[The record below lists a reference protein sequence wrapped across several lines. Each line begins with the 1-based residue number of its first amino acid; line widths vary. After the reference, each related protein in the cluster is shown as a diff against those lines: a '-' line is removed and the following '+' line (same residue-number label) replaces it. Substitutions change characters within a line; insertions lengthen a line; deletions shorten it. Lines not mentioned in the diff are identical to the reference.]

1 MAKGVGISEGRASKI
16 WQSYILRRVAKLFVW
31 GKVIAELEKRE
42 PLFMEQ
48 KTHMQHV
55 LIDKIPDQIKLPF
68 ILWTRDAV
76 KILINQRYRVL
87 RCLSET
93 VGEHLKRWELTPQ
106 KPIKTG
112 LREEFANDEKTADG
126 GLSVYSN
133 SGEEKLMNFH

>member
-55 LIDKIPDQIKLPF
+55 LIDKIPDPIKLLF

-87 RCLSET
+87 AYLN
-93 VGEHLKRWELTPQ
+93 RWGTP
-106 KPIKTG
+106 
-112 LREEFANDEKTADG
+112 
-126 GLSVYSN
+126 
-133 SGEEKLMNFH
+133 